1 MKVFITGTSGVGKT
15 TLIDELA
22 RRSYVAFNTDDIPG
36 ATRLEI
42 KATGQ
47 AVEWPTGY
55 VDWQKYAWNWQD
67 AKLKELLSSAD
78 LVFIGAIVGNWTVYA
93 SLFDKIFVLT
103 VDDDILNKRLSN
115 LERHE
120 HQQDPANIKKM
131 IEMNQLK
138 QKQFIDAG
146 AIPLDANQPV
156 EKIADD
162 LIEALQAAEHE
173 LLSAD

>member
-93 SLFDKIFVLT
+93 SLFDKIFVFLLPCLFCC
-103 VDDDILNKRLSN
+103 IGSIGWLYFLR
-115 LERHE
+115 
-120 HQQDPANIKKM
+120 QQSRATKK
-131 IEMNQLK
+131 L
-138 QKQFIDAG
+138 
-146 AIPLDANQPV
+146 
-156 EKIADD
+156 
-162 LIEALQAAEHE
+162 
-173 LLSAD
+173 